1 MQKSSVLDT
10 EQEPQ
15 THASQLLEVVL
26 CSVYIVFVVKRI
38 QKTKSHMHRFCL
50 EEYLENKVLDY
61 FWTFCMVTG

>member
-38 QKTKSHMHRFCL
+38 QKKTLTMACHYMK
-50 EEYLENKVLDY
+50 
-61 FWTFCMVTG
+61 

>member
-38 QKTKSHMHRFCL
+38 QKTPLTMACHYMK
-50 EEYLENKVLDY
+50 
-61 FWTFCMVTG
+61 